1 MTISILLVDDHRM
14 VRQGLGALV
23 CEQADMKIVGEAD
36 SGREAVSMAHELQP
50 DLVILDIS
58 MPDMNGIEAA
68 RRILAGCSHTKVMAL
83 SMHADKRFVAEMLKT
98 GASGYLLKSSVFSDL
113 VRAIRSVMNGNTYL
127 SPELTEDVVKGYLNQ
142 LEVARDSTLTVLS
155 GREREVLQLIAEGR
169 TSKEI
174 ATALDVSVRTVE
186 THRRQIMSKLDI
198 HTVAGLTKLA
208 IKEGLTSLDH

>member
-14 VRQGLGALV
+14 VRQGLSALV
-23 CEQADMKIVGEAD
+23 REQSDMQIVGEAD
-36 SGREAVSMAHELQP
+36 SGREAVGMAHEKQP

-83 SMHADKRFVAEMLKT
+83 SMHADKRFVAEMLKA

-113 VRAIRSVMNGNTYL
+113 VRAIRSVMSGNTYL

-208 IKEGLTSLDH
+208 IKEGLTSLEH